1 MPIAAVVD
9 SKIFCVHGGIP
20 PPWMPGGGHISHL
33 DHVGN
38 SIRDPEENEPLVW
51 EYLWNDPLSRNHVL
65 PPDTQLDKSGFVPNF
80 R

>member
-20 PPWMPGGGHISHL
+20 PPWMSGGGLISYL
-33 DHVGN
+33 DRVSN
-38 SIRDPEENEPLVW
+38 SIRDPEEEEPLVW
-51 EYLWNDPLSRNHVL
+51 EYLWNDPLPKNADIPPEFVL
-65 PPDTQLDKSGFVPNF
+65 DRSGFVPNF